1 MRGKAC
7 GFDATGD
14 GAVLAQ
20 GGFAFGEL
28 GEVVE
33 MGEFLACGFGGQAL
47 AVLPDKG
54 EAKVGEMAV
63 EQGQVG
69 SRFHGGLVF

>member
-1 MRGKAC
+1 MWR
-7 GFDATGD
+7 AT
-14 GAVLAQ
+14 ARSWRREASPS
-20 GGFAFGEL
+20 AEL

-33 MGEFLACGFGGQAL
+33 MGEFLARGLGGQAL
-47 AVLPDKG
+47 AVLPDEGK
-54 EAKVGEMAV
+54 AKVGEMAV

>member
-1 MRGKAC
+1 
-7 GFDATGD
+7 
-14 GAVLAQ
+14 
-20 GGFAFGEL
+20 
-28 GEVVE
+28 

-47 AVLPDKG
+47 AVLPDEGK
-54 EAKVGEMAV
+54 AKVGEMAV